1 MEYEQN
7 PYVPNVRFE
16 LIRIRDLVSNQDYQR
31 NISVANVRRAAENF
45 DLYQINPVKVSRRD
59 GVNYVFNGQHTVEI
73 IALVSGSRDTPVW
86 CMIYDDLFYEH
97 EADIFAN
104 QQKYTKTL
112 TPFEIFVANVEAG
125 NPKHLMIKSLVE
137 SYGLF
142 LSASSTPG
150 SLCAVSSLEYIH
162 DKYGYHTL
170 DLTLRLAI
178 GTWEGEVG
186 SFSAQLLKGIAL
198 LISTFGDALREDIF
212 KEKVGRIS
220 LRELCRTAREYRN
233 GSRGYA
239 IAMANEYN
247 RKTKY
252 PLHISKLYSNK
263 QRQSLAVLIDEELK
277 LEEPEEEDEPDEETL
292 WDYTGEKE
300 NG

>member
-45 DLYQINPVKVSRRD
+45 DLYQINPVKVSRRN

-104 QQKYTKTL
+104 QQKYTKAL

-125 NPKHLMIKSLVE
+125 NPKQLMIKSLVE

-142 LSASSTPG
+142 LSSSSNPG
-150 SLCAVSSLEYIH
+150 SLSAVGSLEYIH

-178 GTWEGEVG
+178 GTWEGEAG
-186 SFSAQLLKGIAL
+186 SFSAQILKGIAL
-198 LISTFGDALREDIF
+198 LLNTFGDNLREDIF

-220 LRELCRTAREYRN
+220 LRELCRTAREFRN

-252 PLHISKLYSNK
+252 PLHISKLYNTK
-263 QRQSLAVLIDEELK
+263 KRQSLAVLIDEELK
-277 LEEPEEEDEPDEETL
+277 LDDPDDTDDETL
-292 WDYTGEKE
+292 WDYSGENDDE
-300 NG
+300 